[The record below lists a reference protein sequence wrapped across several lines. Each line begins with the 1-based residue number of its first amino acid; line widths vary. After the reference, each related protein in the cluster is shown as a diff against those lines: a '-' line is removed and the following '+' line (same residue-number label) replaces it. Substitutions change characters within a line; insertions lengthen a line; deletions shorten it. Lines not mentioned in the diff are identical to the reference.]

1 MVEVVRTDD
10 FDAWIKKL
18 KDRAGRLRI
27 LSRIDRLT
35 LGSRGDV
42 KTVGNGVWELRLDVG
57 PGYRVYFVEERGVM
71 ILLLCG
77 GDKSSQQRD
86 IAKAHRL
93 AEQWREAMRK
103 ERDDE

>member
-10 FDAWIKKL
+10 FDAWIRKL

-27 LSRIDRLT
+27 LSRIDRHT
-35 LGSRGDV
+35 RGNRGDV
-42 KTVGNGVWELRLDVG
+42 KTVGNGC
-57 PGYRVYFVEERGVM
+57 RVYFVVERGVV

-93 AEQWREAMRK
+93 AEQWRAATGK
-103 ERDDE
+103 E